1 MKKSLFSKL
10 AYLYSSIVFVAFLI
24 YVFSIADE
32 NWTVDFQKHKTFFTL
47 FFGLF
52 IISAILL
59 GINLVSNKDKKD
71 KIQGKTIVSGLTLV
85 VFFIVW
91 RVLMEIF

>member
-1 MKKSLFSKL
+1 MNKSLFSKL
-10 AYLYSSIVFVAFLI
+10 AYLYSFFVFVGFLI
-24 YVFSIADE
+24 YLFSVADN
-32 NWTVDFQKHKTFFTL
+32 NWAVDFQEHKTFFTL

-52 IISAILL
+52 IFSAILL
-59 GINLVSNKDKKD
+59 GISLISKKDKKD

>member
-1 MKKSLFSKL
+1 MKKSLFAKL
-10 AYLYSSIVFVAFLI
+10 AYLYSFIVFATFLI
-24 YVFSIADE
+24 YAISVADD
-32 NWTVDFQKHKTFFTL
+32 NWTVDFKEHKTFLTI

-59 GINLVSNKDKKD
+59 GINLISNKDKKD